1 MRNCHSLHGEKAL
14 CTTIIPGNYDLFV
27 NLGAP
32 LLAAAAFAVGC
43 SGARGGTEQAGVV
56 VVAFPPMDHSR
67 GVESAY
73 WQQVCIGMACHEV
86 MASIVGSY
94 LSGLKQTT
102 NSYVQKSS
110 EESSEISSQAT
121 QNSDTTR
128 LFGSEFGD

>member
-56 VVAFPPMDHSR
+56 VVVAFPPMDHSR
-67 GVESAY
+67 GVESPY
-73 WQQVCIGMACHEV
+73 WQQVVLVCHV
-86 MASIVGSY
+86 
-94 LSGLKQTT
+94 K
-102 NSYVQKSS
+102 
-110 EESSEISSQAT
+110 
-121 QNSDTTR
+121 R
-128 LFGSEFGD
+128 